1 MLDIKFIREH
11 PEEVKTNCRNRNVAV
26 DIDAFLRL
34 DAERAG
40 IQRETEDL
48 RHRRN
53 EIAALMQT
61 VSSEQRDELI
71 GKGKEIKQ
79 LLGLREAALA
89 ETEGIWMEQM
99 LRIPNMTHPDA
110 PVSASEE
117 GNREIRHIGE
127 PVPKENAKD
136 HVELAKEHDLIDF
149 DRGAKVAGTKFYY
162 LKGKLALLELALMRF
177 ALDEAMSHGFVPVTT
192 PDMAKDEM
200 IIGSG
205 FQPRG
210 EESQIY
216 SIENHDLSL
225 IGTSEITLGGYHA
238 GEILAEDQLPM
249 RYTGLSH
256 CYRTEAGTYG
266 RESYGLYRVH
276 QFSKVEMYVFCAPE
290 QSEAMHAELVRAEEA
305 LWSKLD
311 IPYRVIDICTGDL
324 GGPAY
329 RKYDIEAWMPGKT
342 AGDTRGAFGEVTSA
356 SNCTDY
362 QARRLN
368 IRMKRGDGSI
378 VYVHT
383 LNGTAIATSRA
394 MLAILENY
402 QKSDGSIDVPKVL
415 IPYCGF
421 SKLA

>member
-11 PEEVKTNCRNRNVAV
+11 SEEVKTNCRNRNVGV

-61 VSSEQRDELI
+61 VSSEQRDGLI

-89 ETEGIWMEQM
+89 ETESIWMEQM

-192 PDMAKDEM
+192 PDLAKDEM

-238 GEILAEDQLPM
+238 GEILAEDQLPI

-342 AGDTRGAFGEVTSA
+342 AGDTKGAFGEVTSA

-368 IRMKRGDGSI
+368 IRMKRRDGSI
-378 VYVHT
+378 VHVHT

-402 QKSDGSIDVPKVL
+402 QKPDGSIDVPKAL